1 MTGPST
7 PPGPTPT
14 AHVLGVVD
22 EWEFGCCAPLPVV
35 GGTTWWRWTFA
46 PHLGPSTTF
55 PDQYAVFTHRWSIRS
70 MRKPADGS
78 TALELR
84 SGDFVAWWHANE
96 HGEFVWHD
104 AALGPRTVAAASVAD
119 VLVGQTV
126 SLRGRLWGGRH
137 GGGPDD
143 ALPLVGARVLGLT
156 VLGRRSWIETDR
168 THTLLERTAR
178 REPKGPPRF
187 WAYPESDDPPIEF
200 REHAVVMELA
210 GLAPREAARD
220 RKGQGHGRTLPI
232 DDLRGLLAAVPP
244 LAPGTMLVAA
254 RHGADRSRQLPPG
267 FQPPR
272 HPHEWTTQD
281 TDLLGAGA
289 VTTLHRRTVIRRLG
303 PTDDHPEGAERE
315 EFPDGVPLWIRNGR
329 QQWRFHHWPTDT
341 FRVPGDRELTAV
353 ESTARD
359 DPGPP
364 YPPRPTGWRDL
375 VDGEDPVG
383 EIRATTALGRPCWT
397 YTRPGPPRSPWAI
410 TRVIVDAETGWLV
423 AESRHGGWS
432 QVRWSD
438 VRVVPSPGGPDLRGF
453 TWAGPSRPIE
463 WFRRDWRAT
472 RPVRPA

>member
-7 PPGPTPT
+7 SPGPLPT

-46 PHLGPSTTF
+46 PETDAATDI
-55 PDQYAVFTHRWSIRS
+55 PDNPGVFTHLWSIRS
-70 MRKPADGS
+70 MKVLDNGS

-84 SGDFVAWWHANE
+84 SRDVVAWWFADDG
-96 HGEFVWHD
+96 GEFTWLDPLLGRRQVPVS
-104 AALGPRTVAAASVAD
+104 AADS
-119 VLVGQTV
+119 LVGETI
-126 SLRGRLWGGRH
+126 SLRGRLLGGRH
-137 GGGPDD
+137 GGGSD
-143 ALPLVGARVLGLT
+143 AEFPYLGTRVLGMT
-156 VLGRRSWIETDR
+156 VLGRRWRIEKDR
-168 THTLLERTAR
+168 TRTLLERTAR
-178 REPKGPPRF
+178 RESTGPPRF
-187 WAYPESDDPPIEF
+187 WCYPESDDPPTEF
-200 REHAVVMELA
+200 REDAVVMEMT
-210 GLAPREAARD
+210 GLAPLEAARD

-232 DDLRGLLAAVPP
+232 DDLRDLLAAVPP

-254 RHGADRSRQLPPG
+254 RHSADRTRQLPPG

-281 TDLLGAGA
+281 TDLLGDGA

-315 EFPDGVPLWIRNGR
+315 EFPDGVPLWIRDGR
-329 QQWRFHHWPTDT
+329 REWRFHHWPTDT
-341 FRVPGDRELTAV
+341 LRVPGDEELTAV

-383 EIRATTALGRPCWT
+383 EIRATTVLGRPCWT
-397 YTRPGPPRSPWAI
+397 YTRPGPTRSPWAVQ
-410 TRVIVDAETGWLV
+410 RVIVDAQTGWLV

-432 QVRWSD
+432 QVLWSD
-438 VRVVPSPGGPDLRGF
+438 VRLDTATDDDVAAFGWD
-453 TWAGPSRPIE
+453 GPSRPME
-463 WFRRDWRAT
+463 AFRRGWVAT
-472 RPVRPA
+472 RPVRPT